1 VNSQGPIKPADR
13 ARVEKRPIAKIW
25 SLVTGS
31 CIWMPEA
38 RENLGPERIFCVRR
52 GHCGHD
58 DLNVSGYDHP
68 AIILGSH
75 SQVVKG
81 ELYKYVTVAQGR
93 ITASYKCVC
102 TTNEYVSYVRMGQ
115 CNRRNIES

>member
-1 VNSQGPIKPADR
+1 
-13 ARVEKRPIAKIW
+13 
-25 SLVTGS
+25 
-31 CIWMPEA
+31 MPEA

-75 SQVVKG
+75 SQVVKR
-81 ELYKYVTVAQGR
+81 ELYKYMTVAQVCIPGWCKCV
-93 ITASYKCVC
+93 ITAKV
-102 TTNEYVSYVRMGQ
+102 YVSYERTEQ
-115 CNRRNIES
+115 CHQQNTGS